1 MTYHYL
7 AFFMGFFGSIH
18 CAVMCGPLLIA
29 VQGNQGVSWR
39 QTCNKILYQLGRIL
53 TYGAIGFVL
62 GMIGSLA
69 VIQGGQQVL
78 SIVTG
83 LVLLALGFFYLFGRG
98 PAVLARFQPRVVQL
112 FVRFLTNWLY

>member
-1 MTYHYL
+1 
-7 AFFMGFFGSIH
+7 GFFGSIH

-53 TYGAIGFVL
+53 TYGAIGFLL
-62 GMIGSLA
+62 GLIGSLA

-78 SIVTG
+78 SVVTG
-83 LVLLALGFFYLFGRG
+83 LVLLALGVFYLLGKRSS
-98 PAVLARFQPRVVQL
+98 ALAQFQTRSEEHTSELQS
-112 FVRFLTNWLY
+112 RE